1 MKKYI
6 REKRAKYREAK
17 DAIMDKINPFLC
29 FFKQISVLF
38 KNTIGKKSVIGAEYH
53 DLAPVDDV
61 RDCEEHLKALQW
73 AVENSKI
80 KNIAL
85 TGPYGSGKSSIIN
98 TFLTKN
104 PLLDSESI
112 KISLATF
119 DDVANNKPIDLNE
132 NLVDGILQQLFYKVE
147 QDDIPQSRYRKL
159 YKVHYL
165 PFAFVLTGIL
175 LIFLLFCFVFY
186 PGWFQEKYNL
196 IIQAGAVFNL
206 PKPVSLGAFICAV
219 WGISLCFASI
229 LRRFYSRFN
238 IREISL
244 SGKATVGTDGAD
256 EHSILNKKLDEIIY
270 FFEETGYRIIF
281 FEDLDRFNKPSIFIQ
296 LRELNTLLNNYN
308 AITKPIVFVY
318 AVKDDMFTSTERT
331 KFFDFIIPVIPV
343 INSTNSDEAFLAL
356 LEESKSKGI
365 VHDISDHYVKDVSP
379 YIADMR
385 VLYNIFNEFLVY
397 KATIKD
403 NQNLTIHDEAI
414 MSLIIYK
421 NLFPKD
427 FSELQAE
434 RGLIKRAFSDK
445 EDFIGIQQVQYEEE
459 IQEKTDILEGISQ
472 DILHNIKELKYN
484 FLCALTSW
492 NGMPYSIS
500 CSYHTTI
507 SANSILDDSFDF
519 SKLIGKGQW
528 KVSYFQPN
536 GSSST
541 RNLNNMDELVEDF
554 LRRRE
559 YLQIAEENGVEKVKE
574 EIADIEAKRNL
585 LSSLSLYDILREHK
599 DVSQIFSGT
608 VQNNDFLVFM
618 LRRGYIDEKYSF
630 YINFFKPN
638 SITTDDMN
646 FILSVRNQKPLP
658 AEYSLT
664 RLSEIIE
671 RLHIHEFGE
680 KSILNYK
687 LVDYLFSHSGYDEQ
701 IQMLLHQLSDGTKE
715 CWSFVKEYTV
725 AAENSEKF
733 IQSFSKVNSQLW
745 DSVYTDT
752 VLTYDRKIQYLELIL
767 SNADSDVFEQ
777 QDQHRNLSKFLVE
790 NVDILQK
797 INSQYCSQIIDM
809 IGTLNICFSKI
820 VISDVSGTVLDYI
833 FQNRRYCLNRDM
845 INVVIEYI
853 NPVLLANSYRCNYST
868 VTELNYSPLTEYIQD
883 NIIPYIQD
891 IVLAKENTSE
901 TIPSIEDLIIRTVTD
916 DPKLSEAIIQ
926 HQIFVVDCIHEFCY
940 GLHEKA
946 PEQMISVWNLLLKY
960 NKVTPTWENI
970 KEYYDNSEL
979 SDELTDYISRH
990 SKELS
995 VADSKCLDDEVKRDL
1010 LLADL
1015 DRHDFIAILPCLY
1028 LEELSIPLSELEKE
1042 KLLAMIQT
1050 GYLEF
1055 TPEHYAEVNTVAP
1068 ELCSDYILHNQ
1079 HEYEQHIDSINIS
1092 STTFEDLVVS
1102 ENIEKSII
1110 ERVISKHSGDLMTE
1124 KTAKHICAGEYSI
1137 NRKTFLNVWEL
1148 IDAISLK
1155 KSFLFKH
1162 LEILSCEDM
1171 EKAFQEIG
1179 NPYDKLIRKSGRHD
1193 EFLPN
1198 TPENN
1203 VLVKRLEVIQLITSY
1218 DIETQQVFSGQDKN
1232 RRIEVIRVRVKT
1244 KSDSRSSLSKV

>member
-38 KNTIGKKSVIGAEYH
+38 KNTIGKKSVNGAEYH

-73 AVENSKI
+73 AVENPKI
-80 KNIAL
+80 RNIAL

-104 PLLDSESI
+104 PVLDSESI
-112 KISLATF
+112 KVSLATF

-147 QDDIPQSRYRKL
+147 QGDIPQSRYRKL

-165 PFAFVLTGIL
+165 PFALILTGIL
-175 LIFLLFCFVFY
+175 LISSLFCFIFF
-186 PGWFQEKYNL
+186 PTWFQEKCDL
-196 IIQAGAVFNL
+196 IIQAGAAFNL
-206 PKPVSLGAFICAV
+206 SKPVSLGVFICVV
-219 WGISLCFASI
+219 WCISLYFASI

-238 IREISL
+238 IRELSL

-281 FEDLDRFNKPSIFIQ
+281 FEDLDRFNKPSVFIQ

-343 INSTNSDEAFLAL
+343 INSTNSYEAFLAL
-356 LEESKSKGI
+356 LKESKSKGI

-379 YIADMR
+379 YISDMR

-397 KATIKD
+397 KATIKEK
-403 NQNLTIHDEAI
+403 QNLTLHDEAI

-427 FSELQAE
+427 FSELQSE

-445 EDFIGIQQVQYEEE
+445 EKFIGIQQDQYAEE
-459 IQEKTDILEGISQ
+459 IQEKTGILEGISQ
-472 DILHNIKELKYN
+472 DILHSVNELKYS
-484 FLCALTSW
+484 FLCSLTAW
-492 NGMPYSIS
+492 NGLPYSIRYNYYNS
-500 CSYHTTI
+500 I
-507 SANSILDDSFDF
+507 SASAILDDSFDF
-519 SKLIGKGQW
+519 SKITGKGPW
-528 KVSYFQPN
+528 DISYYHPN
-536 GSSST
+536 GSSRTISIN
-541 RNLNNMDELVEDF
+541 NLDQLVEDF
-554 LRRRE
+554 LQRKK
-559 YLQIAEENGVEKVKE
+559 YLQTAEENGVDRIKE
-574 EIADIEAKRNL
+574 EIADIEAKRNV
-585 LSSLSLYDILREHK
+585 LSTLSLADILREYK
-599 DVSQIFSGT
+599 DIDQIFSDQ
-608 VQNNDFLVFM
+608 VCNNDLLVFM

-646 FILSVRNQKPLP
+646 FILCVRNQKPLP

-664 RLSEIIE
+664 KLSEIIE

-701 IQMLLHQLSDGTKE
+701 IQTLLHQLSDGTKE
-715 CWSFVKEYTV
+715 CWSFVKEYSSTGV
-725 AAENSEKF
+725 NPEKF
-733 IQSFSKVNSQLW
+733 IQSLSMVNSQLW
-745 DSVYTDT
+745 DSVYMDT

-767 SNADSDVFEQ
+767 SNADSEVFRQ
-777 QDQHRNLSKFLVE
+777 QDQHGNLSKFFVE

-797 INSQYCSQIIDM
+797 INSKYCSQIIDM

-820 VISDVSGTVLDYI
+820 VISGVSATVLDYI

-845 INVVIEYI
+845 INAVIEYI
-853 NPVLLANSYRCNYST
+853 NPALLANSYRCNYST

-1068 ELCSDYILHNQ
+1068 ELCSVYILHNQ
-1079 HEYEQHIDSINIS
+1079 HEYAQDIDSINIS
-1092 STTFEDLVVS
+1092 STTFENLVIS
-1102 ENIEKSII
+1102 ENVEKTIV
-1110 ERVISKHSGDLMTE
+1110 EKVISRHSNDLMTE
-1124 KTAKHICAGEYSI
+1124 KAAKHICEGDFSI
-1137 NRKTFLNVWEL
+1137 NRKTFLIVWEL
-1148 IDAISLK
+1148 IESVFSK

-1171 EKAFQEIG
+1171 EKIFQEIG
-1179 NPYDKLIRKSGRHD
+1179 YPYDRLIRKSSRHD

-1198 TPENN
+1198 TPENTA
-1203 VLVKRLEVIQLITSY
+1203 LVKRLEVIQLITSY
-1218 DIETQQVFSGQDKN
+1218 DVETQQVFSGQEKK
-1232 RRIEVIRVRVKT
+1232 RIEVIRARVKT